1 NLEHNNITM
10 SKFRK
15 KKSNELPAVNTAS
28 LPDIVFMLL
37 FFFMVVTVLRD
48 DNLLVQNKLPKAD
61 QVEKLKKDR
70 SVYIYAGKPSARY
83 QEKYGSE
90 PKIQIGDKYTD
101 LSNLKF
107 ALTEARQKLLP
118 ELQDKVM
125 VALKVDEKTNTG
137 MVTDIKQELRDL
149 NMLKIIYI
157 TSPGNEINR

>member
-1 NLEHNNITM
+1 M
-10 SKFRK
+10 AKFRK
-15 KKSNELPAVNTAS
+15 KQGNELPAISTAS

-48 DNLLVQNKLPKAD
+48 DNLLVDNTLPKAD

-70 SVYIYAGKPSARY
+70 SVFIYAGRPSEQYR
-83 QEKYGSE
+83 EKYGNES
-90 PKIQIGDKYTD
+90 KIQIGDKYTD
-101 LSNLKF
+101 VSNIKF

-137 MVTDIKQELRDL
+137 MVTDIKQELREL
-149 NMLKIIYI
+149 NMLKVIYI
-157 TSPGNEINR
+157 SSPGNELDFK

>member
-1 NLEHNNITM
+1 M

-15 KKSNELPAVNTAS
+15 KKSNELPPVNTAS

-48 DNLLVQNKLPKAD
+48 DNLLVQNVLPKAD

-83 QEKYGSE
+83 QEKYGTE

-101 LSNLKF
+101 VTNLKF

-125 VALKVDEKTNTG
+125 VALKVDENTNTG
-137 MVTDIKQELRDL
+137 MVTDIKQQLRDI

-157 TSPGNEINR
+157 TTPGNQINQ

>member
-1 NLEHNNITM
+1 M
-10 SKFRK
+10 AKFTK
-15 KKSNELPAVNTAS
+15 KKGNELPPVNTAS

-48 DNLLVQNKLPKAD
+48 DNLLVQNRLPKAD

-70 SVYIYAGKPSARY
+70 SVYIYAGRPSARY
-83 QEKYGSE
+83 EDKFGKE

-101 LSNLKF
+101 VTNLKF
-107 ALTEARQKLLP
+107 ALTEARQKLRP

-137 MVTDIKQELRDL
+137 MVTDIKQELREL

-157 TSPGNEINR
+157 TTPGNELDR

>member
-1 NLEHNNITM
+1 M
-10 SKFRK
+10 GKFTKRLSGK
-15 KKSNELPAVNTAS
+15 TPELSTAS

-48 DNLLVQNKLPKAD
+48 DNLLVQNVLPKAD

-83 QEKYGSE
+83 TEKYGTE
-90 PKIQIGDKYTD
+90 GKIQIGDKYTD
-101 LSNLKF
+101 VSNIKF
-107 ALTEARQKLLP
+107 ALTESRLKLLP

-125 VALKVDEKTNTG
+125 VALKVDEETNTG
-137 MVTDIKQELRDL
+137 LVTDIKQELREL

-157 TSPGNEINR
+157 TSPGNQLDQ